1 MNHRRD
7 REDVILLF
15 TDGEPNTRKRKTL
28 NEQIELADKCS
39 KSLMNDKGIK
49 IVSLAVG
56 NWQKFVPAIEKWSS
70 EDSVYTAGLD
80 DLDKVLDKT
89 VMGTCIPQGKR

>member
-1 MNHRRD
+1 LNHRPEA
-7 REDVILLF
+7 EDVILLF
-15 TDGEPNTRKRKTL
+15 TDGAPNARKRKTL

-39 KSLMNDKGIK
+39 KSLMNDKDIK

-56 NWQKFVPAIEKWSS
+56 NWEKFVPAIEKWSS

-89 VMGTCIPQGKR
+89 VKGTCTPGKR